1 MCGIWNNLFDC
12 QTELRCDTLYYIY
25 VYRIRKFSDFL
36 GKEKNKEKKMYQTTV
51 IHFNMVFG
59 MLLILFVAGAGARFG
74 SGDMKTLEFST
85 TTPSYAENKSS
96 TSADRFLSKLSNHKP
111 PSAMSAFIKN
121 NDGIEDDYQAD
132 GEENYVLEDM
142 GLLQNDQPERQA
154 YTYGSM
160 KRQPSM
166 GQQPDRREPHFRQSN
181 VHYTKEVVIKQGP
194 LKGIVRTM
202 HAQSGLT
209 NVDQYLGI
217 PYAAPPT
224 GNGRFMP
231 PGRFYITIS
240 IIIFKKI

>member
-1 MCGIWNNLFDC
+1 M
-12 QTELRCDTLYYIY
+12 
-25 VYRIRKFSDFL
+25 
-36 GKEKNKEKKMYQTTV
+36 KKMMYPTTV
-51 IHFNMVFG
+51 IHSNMVFG
-59 MLLILFVAGAGARFG
+59 MLLILFVAGASAQFG
-74 SGDMKTLEFST
+74 IGDMKTTEFS

-96 TSADRFLSKLSNHKP
+96 TSAGPFLSKLSNHQP
-111 PSAMSAFIKN
+111 PALSAFIKN
-121 NDGIEDDYQAD
+121 NDGNGDDYQAD
-132 GEENYVLEDM
+132 GEENYVFEDK
-142 GLLQNDQPERQA
+142 GLLQNDQPERQT

-181 VHYTKEVVIKQGP
+181 VHYTKEIVIKQGP

-202 HAQSGLT
+202 HAQSGLN

-231 PGRFYITIS
+231 PGNFFLHMLVRCHGG
-240 IIIFKKI
+240 